1 MVCYWWLIYV
11 PICLVCYR
19 SSCNSLGILAPGG
32 IKQCKKAWRAKTFR
46 VTSFPI
52 ESKIL
57 TIYVR
62 FVNSASNNLPLCSWY
77 LVLHF
82 VNFNYFYLL
91 HSSLFK
97 YYDYLLVIF
106 LHYSIFKIRL
116 LLNQFVSI
124 LMVCILRILIIKACK
139 ILIKSWILT
148 FVEVCKSRKWKFWN
162 SAFVCIVLQGR
173 KLMMGE
179 L

>member
-1 MVCYWWLIYV
+1 M
-11 PICLVCYR
+11 
-19 SSCNSLGILAPGG
+19 LALGG
-32 IKQCKKAWRAKTFR
+32 IKQCKKAWWAKNFR
-46 VTSFPI
+46 VTSCPV

-57 TIYVR
+57 TIYAR
-62 FVNSASNNLPLCSWY
+62 FVNYASNNLPLCSWY

-82 VNFNYFYLL
+82 ILL
-91 HSSLFK
+91 HSSPFK

-106 LHYSIFKIRL
+106 LHYGVFKIRL

-124 LMVCILRILIIKACK
+124 LMVYILRILIIKARK

-148 FVEVCKSRKWKFWN
+148 FVEGCKSRKWKFWN
-162 SAFVCIVLQGR
+162 FAFVCTVLQGR

-179 L
+179 H